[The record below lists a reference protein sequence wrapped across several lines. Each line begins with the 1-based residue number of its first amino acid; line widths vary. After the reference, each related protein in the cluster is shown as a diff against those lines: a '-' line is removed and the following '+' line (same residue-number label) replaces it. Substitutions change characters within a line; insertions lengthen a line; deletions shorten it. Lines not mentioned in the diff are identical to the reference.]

1 MNPVSTTP
9 PDAPS
14 PQAARRAAFGHLTA
28 LLRLTPK
35 PAWATPALIAIGLA
49 TSLAE
54 TLGIT
59 LIVAFLYSAL
69 GQTAEAT
76 TAVGGLL
83 GQVLDRARNAFG
95 SPALM
100 ALAILLLILAR
111 AGLAYAN
118 RALSAEVGERI
129 SEAVRNRIHGHYL
142 TASYAFM
149 QRHEQAQLMEVLGTE
164 SWLIANAYRSLTRI
178 LIGLCSIIVFSVFLL
193 ALSWQITLMAFAGS
207 IVLAMLLRRLARPA
221 QALGRRVKQVHQEL
235 GEHML
240 MTIEGLRTIR
250 AYGQEGVHQERFEHS
265 SAEARRTSLTL
276 TRLSSLLDPIT
287 EVGYLVILC
296 VIVAAAMHGGT
307 SLATVLA
314 ASALLYRLQPHVR
327 EIEGQL
333 LYLAQIEPQL
343 RSVRGMLHSGDTARD
358 GQGHLPVQTLH
369 QGIRFEGV
377 SFAYAEGLPPAL
389 DNVSFEIPA
398 GRTTALVGA
407 SGAGKTTL
415 IHLLLR
421 LYTPG
426 AGTIHVDGV
435 PLQDLKRAEWLGLL
449 AVAGQDVDLVEGTV
463 IDNIRMADAA
473 ASHDDVLAAARMAGV
488 AEFVD
493 SLPER
498 YETWIGQQGHR
509 FSGGQR
515 QRLGLARALLRK
527 PRLLILDEAMNA
539 LDSALERRIRQAI
552 AEQSPNRT
560 VLIISHHA
568 DTVRHADHV
577 IHLQAGRVVAPPP
590 GTP

>member
-1 MNPVSTTP
+1 MTTVDATTATEVSRQQT
-9 PDAPS
+9 
-14 PQAARRAAFGHLTA
+14 RRTALDHLSA

-35 PAWATPALIAIGLA
+35 PAWATPVLIVLGLA

-69 GQTAEAT
+69 GQTGDAAA
-76 TAVGGLL
+76 AVGGLL
-83 GQVLDRARNAFG
+83 GQALQRARDFFG
-95 SPALM
+95 SPASM
-100 ALAILLLILAR
+100 ALGILLLILAR

-118 RALSAEVGERI
+118 RAISADIGEHI
-129 SEAVRNRIHGHYL
+129 NEAVRNRIHERYL
-142 TASYAFM
+142 TVSYAFM
-149 QRHEQAQLMEVLGTE
+149 QRHEQAHLMEVLGNE
-164 SWLIANAYRSLTRI
+164 SWLIADAYRSLTRI
-178 LIGLCSIIVFSVFLL
+178 LIGACSIVVFSAFLL
-193 ALSWQITLMAFAGS
+193 ALSWQITLTAVAGS
-207 IVLAMLLRRLARPA
+207 IVMSLLLRRLAHPA
-221 QALGRRVKQVHQEL
+221 QALGRQVKQVHQKL

-250 AYGQEGVHQERFEHS
+250 AYGQEQVHQERFMRS
-265 SAEARRTSLTL
+265 SAEARRTSLAL

-296 VIVAAAMHGGT
+296 VIVAAAVHWGT
-307 SLATVLA
+307 GLATVLA
-314 ASALLYRLQPHVR
+314 ATALLYRLQPHAR

-343 RSVRGMLHSGDTARD
+343 RSVRSMLQTDDAAVDSP
-358 GQGHLPVQTLH
+358 GHVAVQALRES
-369 QGIRFEGV
+369 IRFEGV
-377 SFAYAEGLPPAL
+377 SFAYAPGLPPAL
-389 DNVSFEIPA
+389 DNVSFDIPA

-421 LYTPG
+421 LYAPG
-426 AGTIHVDGV
+426 AGTIRIDGV
-435 PLQDLKRAEWLGLL
+435 PLQDLRRTDWLGLV
-449 AVAGQDVDLVEGTV
+449 AIAGQDVDLIEGTV
-463 IDNIRMADAA
+463 LDNIRMADAD
-473 ASHDDVLAAARMAGV
+473 ASQDDVLTAARMAGV

-493 SLPER
+493 ALPEA
-498 YETWIGQQGHR
+498 YDTWIGQQGHR

-527 PRLLILDEAMNA
+527 PQLLILDEAMNA
-539 LDSALERRIRQAI
+539 LDSELEQRIRQAI
-552 AEQSPNRT
+552 SERFLNST

-568 DTVRHADHV
+568 ETVRNADHV
-577 IHLQAGRVVAPPP
+577 VHLQAGRVVP
-590 GTP
+590 GPV